1 MSDVY
6 IYHFITPAGPDGES
20 RMSARPATLEAIK
33 HRGTPIMD
41 TQIVVDHSEVD
52 PDGFLTATA
61 ANDSPALNDFS
72 AQIAS
77 LNARAASRDG
87 EAIANSNGADKYML
101 GLESRELRK
110 QARNLNIE
118 RAELVASEA
127 SDRADAAAFAQVG
140 GLASQ

>member
-33 HRGTPIMD
+33 SRGTPIMD

-52 PDGFLTATA
+52 ADGFFTAGA
-61 ANDSPALNDFS
+61 ANDSPALNDFA

-77 LNARAASRDG
+77 LHARAASRDG
-87 EAIANSNGADKYML
+87 EAIANGNGAEQYML

-118 RAELVASEA
+118 RTELVASEA
-127 SDRADAAAFAQVG
+127 RDRADAAAFAEVG
-140 GLASQ
+140 GCAAR

>member
-33 HRGTPIMD
+33 SRGTPLMD

-52 PDGFLTATA
+52 PEGFLTANA
-61 ANDSPALNDFS
+61 ANDSPALNDFA

-77 LNARAASRDG
+77 LHARAASRDG
-87 EAIANSNGADKYML
+87 EAIANTNGADQYML
-101 GLESRELRK
+101 SLESRELRK
-110 QARNLNIE
+110 QARNLNIA
-118 RAELVASEA
+118 RAELVAGEA
-127 SDRADAAAFAQVG
+127 RDRGDAAEFTQVRGQAAQ
-140 GLASQ
+140 